1 MAPQRKKTTN
11 PGASDAE
18 GHNLH
23 EVPIGQSS
31 PDELTSA
38 QLLEKEKRIQ
48 AERAF
53 EARKATAAG
62 KKTAAALA
70 AIKKAVAASAAT
82 TAEAETLNNP
92 PPARRFPTG
101 TKLA

>member
-18 GHNLH
+18 GPNLH

-38 QLLEKEKRIQ
+38 QLLEKEKCIQ
-48 AERAF
+48 AERAI
-53 EARKATAAG
+53 EAKKATAASATA
-62 KKTAAALA
+62 KEAAAA
-70 AIKKAVAASAAT
+70 AI
-82 TAEAETLNNP
+82 TAEAETQNSLSQ
-92 PPARRFPTG
+92 
-101 TKLA
+101 LEDD

>member
-1 MAPQRKKTTN
+1 MAPQRNKTTN

-48 AERAF
+48 AECAI
-53 EARKATAAG
+53 EAKKAAAAG
-62 KKTAAALA
+62 KKAANEESSL
-70 AIKKAVAASAAT
+70 SQ
-82 TAEAETLNNP
+82 
-92 PPARRFPTG
+92 PTG
-101 TKLA
+101 DQKESS